1 MVGEEDSCFKKICLY
16 LSWEYGGFS
25 LKEIGDFYGMQESAV
40 SQAGRRFK
48 QKVLE
53 EGRLRRLLREIV
65 SGSGLLNVEIW
76 PLNLV
81 L

>member
-1 MVGEEDSCFKKICLY
+1 MPALRAIGRKPALVEIKDSVKAMVGEEDSCFKKICLY
-16 LSWEYGGFS
+16 LSWEYGEFS

-53 EGRLRRLLREIV
+53 EG
-65 SGSGLLNVEIW
+65 GSEDC
-76 PLNLV
+76 
-81 L
+81 